1 MYHYVYKTTNLINGK
16 IYIGIHSTEDLDDGY
31 IGSGVA
37 FRHAVNKYGKE
48 NFHKEIIHQCSSREK
63 ASNMEATLVTES
75 FCLKSTNYNMRTGGD
90 ECYAHHTATRKKMS
104 EARKGSKLPKYR
116 VEQIRKYMLE
126 NNPMN
131 NKDSRDKIRDAKLGV
146 ARSEELKKKVSDT
159 LTGKYPAFLNPRVA
173 KNKDLIKRWCLLDQI
188 FDKYHEGYRYS
199 TLLSFF
205 NDYFPGES
213 SMRSMVH
220 YIKDNGDPRLDPR
233 WVEFKLL
240 NGTSE

>member
-1 MYHYVYKTTNLINGK
+1 
-16 IYIGIHSTEDLDDGY
+16 
-31 IGSGVA
+31 
-37 FRHAVNKYGKE
+37 
-48 NFHKEIIHQCSSREK
+48 
-63 ASNMEATLVTES
+63 
-75 FCLKSTNYNMRTGGD
+75 
-90 ECYAHHTATRKKMS
+90 
-104 EARKGSKLPKYR
+104 
-116 VEQIRKYMLE
+116 
-126 NNPMN
+126 MN

-188 FDKYHEGYRYS
+188 FDKYQEGHRYS

-205 NDYFPGES
+205 SDYFPGET

-240 NGTSE
+240 NDTSE

>member
-48 NFHKEIIHQCSSREK
+48 NFHKEIIHQCSSREE

-90 ECYAHHTATRKKMS
+90 ECYAHHPATRKKMS

-146 ARSEELKKKVSDT
+146 ARSDELKKKVSDT

-240 NGTSE
+240 NDTSE

>member
-48 NFHKEIIHQCSSREK
+48 NFHKEIIHECSTREE
-63 ASNMEATLVTES
+63 ASIIEATLVTES

-90 ECYAHHTATRKKMS
+90 ECYAYHPATRKKMS

-188 FDKYHEGYRYS
+188 FDKYQEGHRYS

-205 NDYFPGES
+205 GDYFPGET

-240 NGTSE
+240 NDTSE

>member
-31 IGSGVA
+31 IGSGVT

-48 NFHKEIIHQCSSREK
+48 NFHKEIIHQCSSREE

-90 ECYAHHTATRKKMS
+90 ECYAHHPATRKKMS

-188 FDKYHEGYRYS
+188 FDKYQEGHRYS

-205 NDYFPGES
+205 SDYFPGET

>member
-16 IYIGIHSTEDLDDGY
+16 IYIVIHSTEDLDDNY

-48 NFHKEIIHQCSSREK
+48 NFHKEIIYQCSTREE

-90 ECYAHHTATRKKMS
+90 TCYAQHPESRKKMS
-104 EARKGSKLPKYR
+104 EKQKGKKRSPER
-116 VEQIRKYMLE
+116 VEQMRQFLTE
-126 NNPMN
+126 NNPMH
-131 NKDSRDKIRDAKLGV
+131 KQELRDKVRDAKLGV

-173 KNKDLIKRWCLLDQI
+173 KNKDLIRRWCLLDQI
-188 FDKYHEGYRYS
+188 FDKYQEGHRYS

-205 NDYFPGES
+205 SDYFPGET

-240 NGTSE
+240 NDTSE